1 MSSLFSPLS
10 LGRHQL
16 AHRVVMPPLTRMR
29 ASHNGI
35 AHPLAATYYAQ
46 RASPGGLVIA
56 EATWTTPSGQGY
68 PGTPG
73 IHDAQ
78 QIAAWTRVTE
88 AVHAKGGVIFLQLW
102 HTGRASHSSFQ
113 PEGAPPPAPS
123 AIAISNQM
131 ALTRQGQRVPYE
143 IPRAL
148 ALDEIADMIESFRQG
163 ARNAMLAGFDGVEV
177 HGANGYLLE
186 QFLHDR
192 SNQRRDGYG
201 GAPEHRA
208 RLLLE
213 VTRAVIEAVGAE
225 RVGVRLSPFG
235 SYNDVGDSNPLAL
248 YRHVLAE
255 LDALKIAYLHLIEA
269 RDGASMEIS
278 YVHHALRQ
286 LRPFWPGPLIV
297 AGGFNLES
305 AQAAIASGEADAVA
319 FGRLFIANPDLPER
333 LRQSAALNPYERAS
347 FYGGGAEGYTDY
359 PALDALCEEFA

>member
-1 MSSLFSPLS
+1 
-10 LGRHQL
+10 
-16 AHRVVMPPLTRMR
+16 LTRMR
-29 ASHNGI
+29 AKDGI
-35 AHPLAATYYAQ
+35 PHPLAATYYAQ

-56 EATWTTPSGQGY
+56 EATWTVPSGQGY
-68 PGTPG
+68 PKTPG
-73 IHDAQ
+73 IHNAQ
-78 QIAAWTRVTE
+78 QIAAWARVTE

-102 HTGRASHSSFQ
+102 HTGRASHASFQ
-113 PEGAPPPAPS
+113 PGGAPPPAPS
-123 AIAISNQM
+123 PIAISNQM

-148 ALDEIADMIESFRQG
+148 DVDEIEGIIDSFRQG

-186 QFLHDR
+186 QFLHDH
-192 SNQRRDGYG
+192 SNQRRDAYG
-201 GAPEHRA
+201 GPPEHRA
-208 RLLLE
+208 RLLLD
-213 VTRAVIEAVGAE
+213 VTRAVIEAVGAD
-225 RVGVRLSPFG
+225 RTGVRLSPFG
-235 SYNDVGDSNPLAL
+235 TYNDVGDSNPLAL

-255 LDALKIAYLHLIEA
+255 LGALKVAYLHLIEA

-333 LRQSAALNPYERAS
+333 LRQGTPLNPHDRS
-347 FYGGGAEGYTDY
+347 TFYGGGAEGYTDY
-359 PALDALCEEFA
+359 PALDVAHEEYA

>member
-10 LGRHQL
+10 LGRHPL

-29 ASHNGI
+29 ASNGI
-35 AHPLAATYYAQ
+35 PHPLATTYYGQ

-56 EATWTTPSGQGY
+56 EATWCTSSGQGY

-78 QIAAWTRVTE
+78 QIAAWARVTE

-113 PEGAPPPAPS
+113 PDEAPPPAPS

-148 ALDEIADMIESFRQG
+148 ALDEISGIVESFRQG
-163 ARNAMLAGFDGVEV
+163 AHNAMLAGFDGVEV
-177 HGANGYLLE
+177 HAANGYLLE

-201 GAPEHRA
+201 GAPEHRT

-235 SYNDVGDSNPLAL
+235 TYNDVGDSNPLAL
-248 YRHVLAE
+248 YRHVLTE

-269 RDGASMEIS
+269 RDGASTEVR
-278 YVHHALRQ
+278 YAHRALRQ
-286 LRPFWPGPLIV
+286 LRPFWPRPLIV

-305 AQAAIASGEADAVA
+305 AQTVIASGEADAVA

-333 LRQSAALNPYERAS
+333 LRQRAPLNSHDRAT

-359 PALDALCEEFA
+359 PALDVLDKEFA